1 MFLGKLPKGRK
12 LLRCK
17 QHQLIA
23 TLLLIGI
30 VSCIEYR
37 RWNCSKEVPLPDGDK
52 KEENPQDDSGAL
64 NENAAVKW
72 LGKWKGAFLQGLGTW
87 GYRQRHRIVKGFDT
101 TMLKKLC
108 EWDFP
113 EEKILPNVC
122 DDIDAGSN
130 RSENASRCAPLADVK
145 QALWMLGERHTGT
158 NALADLLYDNFELN
172 TPNIT
177 LEFDVVKRNPKVRL
191 NLGEQGINE
200 HKHDTQRDQYR
211 SGLALVAVRNP
222 YDWVKSMR
230 IQCYGCAKENVKQR
244 VNLNDFLRGTWTAGH
259 HIHKGESFDNL
270 LDMRYKKMCNHIR
283 AAALFSDSMIIIR
296 QEDNIMDHQQRL
308 NVLEVSQRT
317 GWELKRNGMPE
328 AVKVYRGYSKK
339 FSSFKSASYYVDKS
353 IYLGSNITALDK
365 SLVKAVNGYIREDFE
380 KALGYFP
387 IKEP

>member
-1 MFLGKLPKGRK
+1 L
-12 LLRCK
+12 
-17 QHQLIA
+17 
-23 TLLLIGI
+23 TD
-30 VSCIEYR
+30 
-37 RWNCSKEVPLPDGDK
+37 NSKT
-52 KEENPQDDSGAL
+52 KESSHDDSGASSK
-64 NENAAVKW
+64 NSAVEW
-72 LGKWKGAFLQGLGTW
+72 LGKWKGALLQGLASTW
-87 GYRQRHRIVKGFDT
+87 GGYKKRHRIVKGFDT

-108 EWDFP
+108 EWEFSED
-113 EEKILPNVC
+113 KILPNIC
-122 DDIDAGSN
+122 DGESN
-130 RSENASRCAPLADVK
+130 RLENVSSCTPLGDVQ
-145 QALWMLGERHTGT
+145 QALWMLGERHSGT

-230 IQCYGCAKENVKQR
+230 MQCYGCSKSNLKQR
-244 VNLNDFLRGTWTAGH
+244 VYLNDFLRGTWTSGD
-259 HIHKGESFDNL
+259 HIHKGETFDNL

-283 AAALFSDSMIIIR
+283 AAALYSDSMIIIR

-317 GWELKRNGMPE
+317 GWELKRSGMPE
-328 AVKVYRGYSKK
+328 AVKVYRGYSKR

-353 IYLGSNITALDK
+353 IYLGSNRTALDK

-387 IKEP
+387 IREP

>member
-1 MFLGKLPKGRK
+1 MFLGKVPKGRK

-17 QHQLIA
+17 QHQVIA
-23 TLLLIGI
+23 LLFLFGM
-30 VSCIEYR
+30 VSYGEYY
-37 RWNCSKEVPLPDGDK
+37 RWNCPKEVVLDDNSKK
-52 KEENPQDDSGAL
+52 KENIQDGSGAL
-64 NENAAVKW
+64 SGNSAVEW
-72 LGKWKGAFLQGLGTW
+72 LGKWKGALLQGLGTW
-87 GYRQRHRIVKGFDT
+87 GGQRQRHRIVKGFDT
-101 TMLKKLC
+101 TMLKKIC

-113 EEKILPNVC
+113 EEKILPNIC
-122 DDIDAGSN
+122 DDESN
-130 RSENASRCAPLADVK
+130 RFGNASSCAPLADVQ

-158 NALADLLYDNFELN
+158 NALADLMYDNFELN

-177 LEFDVVKRNPKVRL
+177 LEFDVVKRKPKVRL

-200 HKHDTQRDQYR
+200 HKHDTQKEQYR

-230 IQCYGCAKENVKQR
+230 MQCYGCSKENMKQR
-244 VNLNDFLRGTWTAGH
+244 VVLNDFLRGTWTSGD
-259 HIHKGESFDNL
+259 HIHQGEAFDNL

-283 AAALFSDSMIIIR
+283 AAALFTDSMMIIR

-308 NVLEVSQRT
+308 NVIEVSQRT

-328 AVKVYRGYSKK
+328 AVKVYRGYSKR
-339 FSSFKSASYYVDKS
+339 FSSFKSASFYVDKS
-353 IYLGSNITALDK
+353 IYLGINRTALDK
-365 SLVKAVNGYIREDFE
+365 SLVKAVNGYMREDFE

>member
-1 MFLGKLPKGRK
+1 MLVGKVPRGRR
-12 LLRCK
+12 LLKCK
-17 QHQLIA
+17 QYQAIA
-23 TLLLIGI
+23 FLLLFGM
-30 VSCIEYR
+30 VSYIEYH
-37 RWNCSKEVPLPDGDK
+37 RWSCPKEIILNDNSKTKGS
-52 KEENPQDDSGAL
+52 PQDDSGASGR
-64 NENAAVKW
+64 NSAVEW
-72 LGKWKGAFLQGLGTW
+72 LGKWKGALLGLSTW
-87 GYRQRHRIVKGFDT
+87 GGYKARHRIVKGFDT

-108 EWDFP
+108 EWEFS
-113 EEKILPNVC
+113 EEKILPNLC
-122 DDIDAGSN
+122 DGESN
-130 RSENASRCAPLADVK
+130 RLENVSGCTPLGDVQ
-145 QALWMLGERHTGT
+145 QALWMLGERHSGT

-177 LEFDVVKRNPKVRL
+177 LEFDVVKRNPKLRL

-230 IQCYGCAKENVKQR
+230 VQCYGCAKENVKQR
-244 VNLNDFLRGTWTAGH
+244 VNLNDFLRGTWTSGH
-259 HIHKGESFDNL
+259 HIHKGETFNNL

-317 GWELKRNGMPE
+317 GWELKRSGMPE
-328 AVKVYRGYSKK
+328 AVEVYRGYSKR

-353 IYLGSNITALDK
+353 IYLGSNRTALDK

-387 IKEP
+387 IKER